1 MTTHLPAWVRD
12 GRADEHSTP
21 CVHPTPCALVLQY
34 MAGELKVDEFITH
47 RFPLTGVNDA
57 FHVMHEGV
65 SIRAVL
71 DLA

>member
-1 MTTHLPAWVRD
+1 M
-12 GRADEHSTP
+12 
-21 CVHPTPCALVLQY
+21 LQY

-71 DLA
+71 DMA